1 MSINFK
7 KFFISLFNSN
17 KRSSKYNTRLKKLIE
32 ENKNIINQY
41 NSNKDMLEIVIP
53 GHYCSNDTLNSKV
66 KDIIR
71 IVGPDRHRQGYWITQ
86 DGKSMSEALILD
98 SYTLLDT
105 AAGSG
110 KSFEKGKVTR
120 KKHRD
125 IMKGF
130 KPIKSQDQQDEDDE
144 DETNEIKP
152 PYKQEIPDY
161 LKPDYVKNEN
171 LTQNNKSKPIE
182 KPKDPLDETKKLL
195 EKATIEQLNINYEKK
210 YGLKPYKPEIIT
222 IPLQI
227 EIPYHLEKLNQI
239 CEIFELDTKTV
250 AQIIFEN
257 LKLPEETILHI
268 LNNKLTSKVQENISD
283 NTINM
288 VVPKIR
294 SIQEPQEQVQNNEEL
309 NKGISDIDNYLTSMF
324 SGK

>member
-1 MSINFK
+1 
-7 KFFISLFNSN
+7 
-17 KRSSKYNTRLKKLIE
+17 
-32 ENKNIINQY
+32 
-41 NSNKDMLEIVIP
+41 MLEIIIP

-71 IVGPDRHRQGYWITQ
+71 VVGPDRNRQGYWITQ
-86 DGKSMSEALILD
+86 DGKSINENLLLD

-105 AAGSG
+105 ASTNG
-110 KSFEKGKVTR
+110 KFSKGVVTKR
-120 KKHRD
+120 KQKD

-130 KPIKSQDQQDEDDE
+130 KPIEPKNQNKYDDYE
-144 DETNEIKP
+144 QKP
-152 PYKQEIPDY
+152 YEREIPEY
-161 LKPDYVKNEN
+161 LKPEYLKNTQQNIITEKVLPVK
-171 LTQNNKSKPIE
+171 
-182 KPKDPLDETKKLL
+182 KDPLVETKKLL
-195 EKATIEQLNINYEKK
+195 EKATIEQLNVNYEKK

-222 IPLQI
+222 IPLKI

-268 LNNKLTSKVQENISD
+268 LNNKLTNKIQENIVS
-283 NTINM
+283 NSTINN
-288 VVPKIR
+288 VVPEINNEIN
-294 SIQEPQEQVQNNEEL
+294 SIQQSHEQIQNDEEI
-309 NKGISDIDNYLTSMF
+309 KQGISEIDNYLTSMF